1 MAAAKSDQSM
11 ADARAAIADFL
22 AAQWRCHMPAPAHWR
37 LHGGTTT
44 VLYDTTGPGTLHYV
58 HPPMSLAFNGPQIRV
73 VANPDLGTLVSVTL
87 SVSPVAETT
96 FTVLLPTVVVDAA
109 HPVEP
114 VQTEGI
120 TTNHLLFPPLGQK
133 EFYAVTPLTGV
144 AAL

>member
-1 MAAAKSDQSM
+1 
-11 ADARAAIADFL
+11 
-22 AAQWRCHMPAPAHWR
+22 MPAPAHWR
-37 LHGGTTT
+37 LHGGITT
-44 VLYDTTGPGTLHYV
+44 VLYDTPGPGVLHYI
-58 HPPMSLAFNGPQIRV
+58 HPPMNLVFTGPQIRV
-73 VANPDLGTLVSVTL
+73 VTNPDLGTLVSVTL

-96 FTVLLPTVVVDAA
+96 FTVLLPALVVDAA

-133 EFYAVTPLTGV
+133 EFYAVTPLTGS